1 MTYVLCSLKP
11 QDSIDRNFIFV
22 QFHVGKWLRYSR
34 LHCTTNNDVFVY
46 TVCMS
51 KRGFPAALLHRL
63 IYCTLQNTV
72 CSPILLQKK
81 MHIKTN
87 ETLEDGGYR
96 LTARRKKLLFA
107 GAATNT
113 PVSLA
118 RWLQREQVVSGWVLS
133 FNIFC
138 ILCRQ
143 APLLTNIADV
153 RHRWLAVL
161 SVRL

>member
-1 MTYVLCSLKP
+1 MIISLQSMRPFRETQQHKSESKVVYGWNQGQFDQTLYLVYRHKTDMTYVLCSLKP

-87 ETLEDGGYR
+87 ETLKDGGYR
-96 LTARRKKLLFA
+96 RKGISQKKEAFVCWCS
-107 GAATNT
+107 N
-113 PVSLA
+113 
-118 RWLQREQVVSGWVLS
+118 
-133 FNIFC
+133 
-138 ILCRQ
+138 
-143 APLLTNIADV
+143 
-153 RHRWLAVL
+153 
-161 SVRL
+161 